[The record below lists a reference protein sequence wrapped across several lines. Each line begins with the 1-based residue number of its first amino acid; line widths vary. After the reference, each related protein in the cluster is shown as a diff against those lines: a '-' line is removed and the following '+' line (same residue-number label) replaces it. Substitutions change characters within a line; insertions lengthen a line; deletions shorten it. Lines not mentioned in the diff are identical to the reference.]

1 MVLRDN
7 VIAYINIPLQHIC
20 QHAVAG
26 YNTGVISYISV
37 IRQSRY
43 APTGFHL
50 FRVINTPVKRCCRY
64 ITIRLHSATVLNR
77 SVFCNRSSNILS
89 CLNTA
94 LEINSACFRRS
105 AYVSR
110 VCSDHTVYRNI
121 SVFNGQIYI
130 ATCMDIMF
138 TVRPV

>member
-7 VIAYINIPLQHIC
+7 VIAHINIPLQHIR
-20 QHAVAG
+20 QHAVASH
-26 YNTGVISYISV
+26 NIGVIGYIPI
-37 IRQSRY
+37 IRQSGY
-43 APTGFHL
+43 TPTGFHL
-50 FRVINTPVKRCCRY
+50 LCVINSPVKCCCRY

-77 SVFCNRSSNILS
+77 SVFSNRSSNILS
-89 CLNTA
+89 CLNTSV
-94 LEINSACFRRS
+94 EINTAGFRCS